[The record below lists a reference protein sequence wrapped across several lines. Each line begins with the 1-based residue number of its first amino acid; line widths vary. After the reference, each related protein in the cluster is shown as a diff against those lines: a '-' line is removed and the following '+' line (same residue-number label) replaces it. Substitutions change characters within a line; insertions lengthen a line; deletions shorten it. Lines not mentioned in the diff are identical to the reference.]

1 MEEISSPYRRVDIK
15 GRGETAADTTYS
27 DREKKRFLEA
37 MAFTPRSVTWVES
50 TSSRSV
56 EKHLGLHFQ
65 YMARYMAP
73 NLWPFSKPKY
83 FAVQAESS
91 YVYACVCILGDIGRR
106 GAG

>member
-1 MEEISSPYRRVDIK
+1 MVGEIY
-15 GRGETAADTTYS
+15 ETAADLQEDRARPRKI

-83 FAVQAESS
+83 FARPGQSLRV
-91 YVYACVCILGDIGRR
+91 YVCVCVYSATSADAARDS
-106 GAG
+106 